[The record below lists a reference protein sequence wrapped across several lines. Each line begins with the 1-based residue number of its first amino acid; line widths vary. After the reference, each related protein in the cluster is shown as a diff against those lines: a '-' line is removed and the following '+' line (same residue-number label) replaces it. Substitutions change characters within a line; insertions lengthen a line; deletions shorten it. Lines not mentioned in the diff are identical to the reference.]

1 MMRVLRLGLL
11 PLLLANVGCA
21 YDPPMAG
28 DHAAPKYQADLDACT
43 LAAEKYTKSLFYLFI
58 TYPISLPIEERA
70 RMATCMEQHGYTRA
84 PG

>member
-1 MMRVLRLGLL
+1 MMCHVRLGLL
-11 PLLLANVGCA
+11 PLLLTLAACA
-21 YDPPMAG
+21 YDPPMAA

-43 LAAEKYTKSLFYLFI
+43 LAAEKYTKSRFYLFI
-58 TYPISLPIEERA
+58 TYPVSLPIEERA